1 MRPLL
6 PDKGKKVQPSTSGL
20 ADSYKQTMLANLH
33 FKSLDKID
41 DVRIERLQFGQQ
53 NLIAYGPS
61 NWTFRHL
68 ADCQLDKQQTCLIDN
83 IWIAHNKKDTK
94 YVIAVLIRI
103 LFY

>member
-41 DVRIERLQFGQQ
+41 DIRIERLQFGQ
-53 NLIAYGPS
+53 
-61 NWTFRHL
+61 
-68 ADCQLDKQQTCLIDN
+68 
-83 IWIAHNKKDTK
+83 
-94 YVIAVLIRI
+94 
-103 LFY
+103 